1 MPARPRLA
9 HLGCYGLHIGHRIAH
24 RRGLTIRS
32 AGTGGLELA
41 KLLPQILLL
50 LVVAAA
56 MAVAAH
62 LGFFALALTHWHW
75 TLSATG
81 VVALLLLAKILA
93 VIVGHRRAPRKRR
106 RHE

>member
-1 MPARPRLA
+1 MTPVHPRIGPARRHMPV
-9 HLGCYGLHIGHRIAH
+9 
-24 RRGLTIRS
+24 
-32 AGTGGLELA
+32 
-41 KLLPQILLL
+41 L

-93 VIVGHRRAPRKRR
+93 AIVGHRRARRKRR